1 MGYKNK
7 QYMIDNDEIEIYIQR
22 AQQTISDL
30 GSIYTQLKLVEANI
44 LSVSKIW
51 INMYVLVVC
60 IVNKEDQPYSAKS
73 VEFYQV
79 VYQYLY

>member
-1 MGYKNK
+1 
-7 QYMIDNDEIEIYIQR
+7 MIDNDEIEIYIQR

-30 GSIYTQLKLVEANI
+30 GSIYTQLKLVEENI

-51 INMYVLVVC
+51 SIYVLVVC
-60 IVNKEDQPYSAKS
+60 RVNKEDQPYSAKS

-79 VYQYLY
+79 VLVFILNSFHLKQ